1 VVSSACVANGRLVV
15 GGLDGYL
22 YCIDTAKGR
31 LVWKFKARGK
41 ITSSPSLSGRA
52 IYFGS
57 DDGSVYCVGPARVV
71 EKKERAPLSMDQ
83 EQFDKTLARAKAL
96 IDEGH
101 YQDAVV
107 VCRGL
112 VEARE
117 DSAPARMHLG
127 RSLEAT
133 GEIALAEHEYQ
144 LAVQL
149 QPRDA
154 VYRNIYG
161 KYLARL
167 GRVREAMR
175 EFDCAKNLAPADPEA
190 YRNSAK
196 LYLTEGKT
204 GDAEKQF
211 RLALERRK
219 DDSDALLGLAE
230 ISMGEVEFEKARPL
244 LERCLQV
251 NPGNARARELLG
263 QMERGR

>member
-1 VVSSACVANGRLVV
+1 V
-15 GGLDGYL
+15 
-22 YCIDTAKGR
+22 I
-31 LVWKFKARGK
+31 
-41 ITSSPSLSGRA
+41 
-52 IYFGS
+52 
-57 DDGSVYCVGPARVV
+57 
-71 EKKERAPLSMDQ
+71 
-83 EQFDKTLARAKAL
+83 
-96 IDEGH
+96 
-101 YQDAVV
+101 

-112 VEARE
+112 IEARE
-117 DSAPARMHLG
+117 DSAAAHMHLG

-154 VYRNIYG
+154 VCRNTYG

-175 EFDCAKNLAPADPEA
+175 EFDYGKEIAPADPAA
-190 YRNSAK
+190 YINSGK
-196 LYLTEGKT
+196 LYVTEGKI

-219 DDSDALLGLAE
+219 DDSEALIGLAE
-230 ISMGEVEFEKARPL
+230 IFTGKLEFEKARPL

-251 NPGNARARELLG
+251 SPGNARARELLD
-263 QMERGR
+263 QMKRNR